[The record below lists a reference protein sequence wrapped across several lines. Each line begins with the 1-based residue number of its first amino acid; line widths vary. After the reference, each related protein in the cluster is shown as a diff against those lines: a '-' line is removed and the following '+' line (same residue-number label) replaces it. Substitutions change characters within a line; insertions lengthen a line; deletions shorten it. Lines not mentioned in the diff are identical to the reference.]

1 MSNQRKIAVT
11 TDSNSGIMPD
21 ELKNEGVFI
30 LPMPF
35 LIDNAAYYENINLSQ
50 DEFYALL
57 DKQSSVSTSQPSPAD
72 MAEFWTGILKEYDEI
87 IHIPMS
93 SGLSQSC
100 ASAALAAQDFNG
112 KVYVVDNRRI
122 SVTLKESIF
131 NALTLRAQGKTA
143 AEIKEFLVETA
154 GDASIYI
161 AVDTMKYL
169 KKGGR
174 VTPAAAMIG
183 TILKI
188 KPVLRLQGEKLDRF
202 ALSKSISKAKEVM
215 KNAMK
220 HDLSGRL
227 ASLAENGE
235 LGISVAYTNN
245 RAEAELF
252 LEEIKSSFPNL
263 PVRFCDALSLSV
275 ACHIGPG
282 ALAIAASRIVK

>member
-72 MAEFWTGILKEYDEI
+72 MADFWTEILKEYDEI
-87 IHIPMS
+87 VHIPMS

-100 ASAALAAQDFNG
+100 ASASIAAQDFNG

-188 KPVLRLQGEKLDRF
+188 KPVLRLQGAKLDRF
-202 ALSKSISKAKEVM
+202 ALAKSISKAKEVM

>member
-11 TDSNSGIMPD
+11 TDSNSGIMPE

-50 DEFYALL
+50 EEFYALL

-143 AEIKEFLVETA
+143 VEIKEFLVETA

-183 TILKI
+183 SILRI
-188 KPVLRLQGEKLDRF
+188 KPVLRLQGAKLDRF
-202 ALSKSISKAKEVM
+202 ALAKSISKAKEVM